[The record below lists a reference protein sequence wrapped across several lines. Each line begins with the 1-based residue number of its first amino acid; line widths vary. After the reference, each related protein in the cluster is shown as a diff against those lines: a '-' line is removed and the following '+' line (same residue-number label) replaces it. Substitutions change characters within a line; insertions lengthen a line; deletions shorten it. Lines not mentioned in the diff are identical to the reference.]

1 MEVGAAM
8 VGRIV
13 NAPGSRNVRRGEE
26 KGRFEFGGST
36 VIVLLQKG
44 RAILDADL
52 LRNTAQDAETVVRLG
67 ERIGIKAE

>member
-1 MEVGAAM
+1 M
-8 VGRIV
+8 
-13 NAPGSRNVRRGEE
+13 
-26 KGRFEFGGST
+26 
-36 VIVLLQKG
+36 IVLLQKG